1 MAFSP
6 KERLR
11 SHNHKAVGTGQMP
24 WTERA
29 PWVLIRQLR
38 AIMASASEPQAKLD
52 SIVKVIASNM
62 IAEVS
67 SIYVRLPDDSLELF
81 ATEGLR
87 KEAVHLLRMKKGE
100 GLVGLIANWG
110 EPVNLSDAQKH
121 PSFSYKPET
130 GEEIY
135 HSFLGVPIVRERR
148 TIGVLTV
155 QNKIERR
162 YTEEEVEALET
173 TAMVLA
179 EMIASGTFAGAVAQ
193 TPDRRASSVTLRGTP
208 LTDGLALGHIALHE
222 PRPAVLKFF
231 ADNIPAELKRLDQ
244 AIEQLKQDIGRL
256 LTEGASS
263 NDDHKEIIETVQ
275 MLANDRGWARRMR
288 DAVSAGLTAE
298 AAVER
303 VQQNMRTQLMK
314 TGDSF
319 WRERSHDLDDLS
331 NRLLRTLQGH
341 DSEAVSSR
349 LPNDAILVARNM
361 GAAELLDYDPKKL
374 RGLVI
379 EDGGATAHVSIVARS
394 FNLAVLFQVPDV
406 VSAADHGD
414 PAILDASTGQLHLR
428 PSLELIRAYA
438 DKARFRARR
447 QAQFSKLKYTPAVTK
462 DGERISLNMNAGL
475 LVDLPHLYQ
484 SGADGIGLY
493 RTELQY
499 MVASKFPRMEEQRA
513 AYARVLDQARD
524 RRVVFR
530 SLDVGGDKVLP
541 YFKKI
546 KEENPALGWR
556 AIRMSLDRPG
566 LFRTQVR
573 ALLRAAAGRE
583 LCLMLPFIADI
594 SEFVAAKALIDKE
607 IAHAKRHGHPLPSS
621 IRIGVMI
628 EVPAIIY
635 QLDALLPLV
644 DFVSVGS
651 NDLFQFL
658 FAADREND
666 RVARRFDPLSVSS
679 LRVLLE
685 IAEKAKAHRVDF
697 ALCGEM
703 AGRPVEALALIG
715 LGFRSISMSPA
726 SIGPVKAMVLGTNSK
741 KVREVVI
748 ELLERDCLNIR
759 RELVEF
765 AQKEKIDI

>member
-1 MAFSP
+1 
-6 KERLR
+6 
-11 SHNHKAVGTGQMP
+11 MP

-38 AIMASASEPQAKLD
+38 AIMASASDPQAKLD

-67 SIYVRLPDDSLELF
+67 SIYVRLPDDTLELF

-87 KEAVHLLRMKKGE
+87 KEAVHALRMSKGE
-100 GLVGLIANWG
+100 GLVGLIADWG

-135 HSFLGVPIVRERR
+135 HSFLGVPMVRERR

-179 EMIASGTFAGAVAQ
+179 EMIASGTFAGAVA
-193 TPDRRASSVTLRGTP
+193 PSAGRRESSVTLIGMP
-208 LTDGLALGHIALHE
+208 LVDGLALGHIALHD
-222 PRPAVLKFF
+222 PRPEVLKFF
-231 ADNIPAELKRLDQ
+231 AENIPAELKRLDD
-244 AIEQLKQDIGRL
+244 ALLRLREEINRL
-256 LTEGASS
+256 LVHDEAS
-263 NDDHKEIIETVQ
+263 NDEHKEIIETVQ
-275 MLANDRGWARRMR
+275 MLAHDRGWARRMR
-288 DAVSAGLTAE
+288 EAVSAGLTAE

-303 VQQNMRTQLMK
+303 VQQNTRTQLLK
-314 TGDSF
+314 NADSF
-319 WRERSHDLDDLS
+319 WRERSHDIDDLA
-331 NRLLRTLQGH
+331 NRLLRILHGQDH
-341 DSEAVSSR
+341 AVTSSK

-361 GAAELLDYDPKKL
+361 GAAELLGYDPKKL

-379 EDGGATAHVSIVARS
+379 EEGGATAHVSIVARS
-394 FNLAVLFQVPDV
+394 FNLPVLFQVAD
-406 VSAADHGD
+406 ATTAGDHGD
-414 PAILDASTGQLHLR
+414 PAILDAGTGQFHLR

-447 QAQFSKLKYTPAVTK
+447 QARFSKLKSVPSVTK
-462 DGERISLNMNAGL
+462 DGERITLNMNAGL

-484 SGADGIGLY
+484 SGADGVGLY
-493 RTELQY
+493 RTELQF
-499 MVASKFPRMEEQRA
+499 MVASKFPKMEEQQN
-513 AYARVLDQARD
+513 AYSRVLEEARG

-541 YFKKI
+541 YLRQV

-573 ALLRAAAGRE
+573 ALLRAAAGQE
-583 LCLMLPFIADI
+583 LSVMLPFIADI
-594 SEFVAAKALIDKE
+594 SEFLAAKELIGKE
-607 IAHAKRHGHPLPSS
+607 IAHADRHGHRLPSP
-621 IRIGVMI
+621 IRLGVMI
-628 EVPAIIY
+628 EVPAIVY
-635 QLDALLPLV
+635 QLNALLPLV
-644 DFVSVGS
+644 YFISVGS

-666 RVARRFDPLSVSS
+666 RVARRFDPLSPAA
-679 LRVLLE
+679 LRVLKE
-685 IAEKAKAHRVDF
+685 IAEKSKAHKVDF

-703 AGRPVEALALIG
+703 AGRPIEAMALIA
-715 LGFRSISMSPA
+715 LGYRSISMAPA
-726 SIGPVKAMVLGTNSK
+726 SVGPVKAMVLSANAK
-741 KVREVVI
+741 KLRQFVL
-748 ELLERDCLNIR
+748 ELLDKNCSNIR
-759 RELVEF
+759 RELTEF
-765 AQKEKIDI
+765 ARKENIDI

>member
-1 MAFSP
+1 
-6 KERLR
+6 
-11 SHNHKAVGTGQMP
+11 MP

-67 SIYVRLPDDSLELF
+67 SIYVRLPDDTLELF

-87 KEAVHLLRMKKGE
+87 KEAVHNLRMKKGE
-100 GLVGLIANWG
+100 GLVGLIADWG
-110 EPVNLSDAQKH
+110 EPINLSDAQKH
-121 PSFSYKPET
+121 PHFSYKPET

-135 HSFLGVPIVRERR
+135 HSFLGVPMVRDRR

-162 YTEEEVEALET
+162 YTDEEVEALET

-179 EMIASGTFAGAVAQ
+179 EMIASGTFASVAP
-193 TPDRRASSVTLRGTP
+193 TPARRENSVTLTGTP
-208 LTDGLALGHIALHE
+208 LIDGLALGHIALHE
-222 PRPAVLKFF
+222 PRPQVLKFF
-231 ADNIPAELKRLDQ
+231 AENIPAELKRLDD
-244 AIEQLKQDIGRL
+244 ALLRLREDINRL
-256 LTEGASS
+256 LIHDETSS
-263 NDDHKEIIETVQ
+263 DEHKEIIETVQ
-275 MLANDRGWARRMR
+275 MLAHDRGWARRMR
-288 DAVSAGLTAE
+288 EAVSAGLTAE

-303 VQQNMRTQLMK
+303 VQQNTRTQLMK
-314 TGDSF
+314 NADSF
-319 WRERSHDLDDLS
+319 WRERSHDLDDLA
-331 NRLLRTLQGH
+331 NRMLRILHGH
-341 DSEAVSSR
+341 DHAAALGK

-361 GAAELLDYDPKKL
+361 GAAELLGYDPKKL

-379 EDGGATAHVSIVARS
+379 EEGGATAHVAIVARS
-394 FNLAVLFQVPDV
+394 FNLPVLYQVAGAA
-406 VSAADHGD
+406 SAGDHGN
-414 PAILDASTGQLHLR
+414 PAILDAGTGQFHIR

-447 QAQFSKLKYTPAVTK
+447 QARFTKLRNVPAVTK
-462 DGERISLNMNAGL
+462 DGERITLNMNAGL

-493 RTELQY
+493 RTELQF
-499 MVASKFPRMEEQRA
+499 MVASKFPKMGDQQA
-513 AYARVLDQARD
+513 AYSRVLDEAQD

-541 YFKKI
+541 YLKKVR
-546 KEENPALGWR
+546 EENPALGWR

-566 LFRTQVR
+566 LFRTQTR

-583 LCLMLPFIADI
+583 LSLMLPFIADI
-594 SEFVAAKALIDKE
+594 SEFLAAKELIAKE
-607 IAHAKRHGHPLPSS
+607 VAHAERNGHRLPAVM
-621 IRIGVMI
+621 RIGVMI
-628 EVPAIIY
+628 EVPAIIF
-635 QLDALLPLV
+635 QLDELLPLA
-644 DFVSVGS
+644 DFISVGS

-666 RVARRFDPLSVSS
+666 RVARRFDPLSPAA
-679 LRVLLE
+679 LRVLKE
-685 IAEKAKAHRVDF
+685 IADKAKAHNTDF

-703 AGRPVEALALIG
+703 AGRPIEAMALIA
-715 LGFRSISMSPA
+715 LGYRSISMAPA
-726 SIGPVKAMVLGTNSK
+726 SIGPVKAMVLSASAKKLRKTVLELVGGNS
-741 KVREVVI
+741 R
-748 ELLERDCLNIR
+748 NMR
-759 RELVEF
+759 RELTEF
-765 AQKEKIDI
+765 AQRENIDI

>member
-1 MAFSP
+1 
-6 KERLR
+6 
-11 SHNHKAVGTGQMP
+11 MP

-38 AIMASASEPQAKLD
+38 AIMASTSEPQAKLD

-87 KEAVHLLRMKKGE
+87 KEAVHLLRMKKRE
-100 GLVGLIANWG
+100 GLVGLIADWG
-110 EPVNLSDAQKH
+110 EAVNLSDAQKH

-179 EMIASGTFAGAVAQ
+179 EMIASGTFAGTVAPG
-193 TPDRRASSVTLRGTP
+193 PDKRETSVTLKGTP
-208 LTDGLALGHIALHE
+208 LAEGLALGHIALHE

-231 ADNIPAELKRLDQ
+231 ADNVPAELKRLEESLERLRD
-244 AIEQLKQDIGRL
+244 DINRL
-256 LTEGASS
+256 LIDDTPSS
-263 NDDHKEIIETVQ
+263 DEHKQIIETVQ
-275 MLANDRGWARRMR
+275 MLAHDRGWARRMR
-288 DAVSAGLTAE
+288 EGVSAGLTAD

-314 TGDSF
+314 TGDNF

-331 NRLLRTLQGH
+331 NRLLRILQGH
-341 DSEAVSSR
+341 DHGAALSR

-394 FNLAVLFQVPDV
+394 FNLAVLVQVPDV

-414 PAILDASTGQLHLR
+414 PAILDASTGQLHIR

-447 QAQFSKLKYTPAVTK
+447 QAQFTKLKHAPAITR
-462 DGERISLNMNAGL
+462 DGERIMLNMNAGL

-484 SGADGIGLY
+484 SGADGVGLY
-493 RTELQY
+493 RTELQF
-499 MVASKFPRMEEQRA
+499 MVASKFPKMGEQQSV
-513 AYARVLDQARD
+513 YARVLDEARG
-524 RRVVFR
+524 RRVIFR
-530 SLDVGGDKVLP
+530 SLDVGGDKILP
-541 YFKKI
+541 YLRKI
-546 KEENPALGWR
+546 KEQNPALGWR

-566 LFRTQVR
+566 LFRTQTR

-583 LCLMLPFIADI
+583 LSLMLPFIADI
-594 SEFVAAKALIDKE
+594 SEFLAAKALIAKE
-607 IAHAKRHGHPLPSS
+607 VEHAKQHGHRLPSLV
-621 IRIGVMI
+621 RIGIMI
-628 EVPAIIY
+628 EVPAIVY
-635 QLDALLPLV
+635 QLDAILPLV

-666 RVARRFDPLSVSS
+666 RVARRFDPLNPSA
-679 LRVLLE
+679 LRLLKE
-685 IAEKAKAHRVDF
+685 IAQKAKTHSVDLG
-697 ALCGEM
+697 LCGEM
-703 AGRPVEALALIG
+703 AGRPIEAMALIG
-715 LGFRSISMSPA
+715 LGYRSISMAPA
-726 SIGPVKAMVLGTNSK
+726 SIGPVKAMVLSANSK
-741 KVREVVI
+741 RVRQAVL
-748 ELLERDCLNIR
+748 ELLDRNCTNIR
-759 RELVEF
+759 RELTEF
-765 AQKEKIDI
+765 AQKEKIDV

>member
-1 MAFSP
+1 
-6 KERLR
+6 
-11 SHNHKAVGTGQMP
+11 MP

-67 SIYVRLPDDSLELF
+67 SIYVRLPDDALELF

-87 KEAVHLLRMKKGE
+87 KEAVHALRMKKGE
-100 GLVGLIANWG
+100 GLVGLIAAWG

-121 PSFSYKPET
+121 PAFSYKPET
-130 GEEIY
+130 GEEIF

-155 QNKIERR
+155 QNKIERK
-162 YTEEEVEALET
+162 YTDEEVEALET

-179 EMIASGTFAGAVAQ
+179 EMIASGTFAGAVV
-193 TPDRRASSVTLRGTP
+193 PSPSRRETSVTLKGTP
-208 LTDGLALGHIALHE
+208 LADGLALGHIALHE

-231 ADNIPAELKRLDQ
+231 AENIPAELKRLDD
-244 AIEQLKQDIGRL
+244 ALDQLKEDIARL
-256 LTEGASS
+256 LKDEPTNGE
-263 NDDHKEIIETVQ
+263 HKEIIETVQ
-275 MLANDRGWARRMR
+275 MLAHDRGWARRMR

-298 AAVER
+298 ASVER

-341 DSEAVSSR
+341 DHGAALSR
-349 LPNDAILVARNM
+349 LPNDAILVAHNM

-379 EDGGATAHVSIVARS
+379 EDGGATAHVTIVARS
-394 FNLAVLFQVPDV
+394 FNLAVLAQVPDV
-406 VSAADHGD
+406 VAAADHGD
-414 PAILDASTGQLHLR
+414 PAILDASTGQFHIR

-447 QAQFSKLKYTPAVTK
+447 QARFFKLRHSPAVTK
-462 DGERISLNMNAGL
+462 DGERITLNMNAGL
-475 LVDLPHLYQ
+475 LVDMPHLYQ
-484 SGADGIGLY
+484 SGADGIGLF
-493 RTELQY
+493 RTELQF
-499 MVASKFPRMEEQRA
+499 MVSSKFPKMEEQRA
-513 AYARVLDQARD
+513 AYARVLDMAPG

-541 YFKKI
+541 YLRKFH
-546 KEENPALGWR
+546 EENPALGWR

-566 LFRTQVR
+566 MFRTQVR

-583 LCLMLPFIADI
+583 LSIMLPFIADV
-594 SEFVAAKALIDKE
+594 SEFQAARALIDKE
-607 IAHAKRHGHPLPSS
+607 IAHAARHGHDLP
-621 IRIGVMI
+621 IKTRVGIMI
-628 EVPAIIY
+628 EVPAVIF
-635 QLDALLPLV
+635 QLDDILPLV
-644 DFVSVGS
+644 DFISVGS

-666 RVARRFDPLSVSS
+666 RVARRFDS
-679 LRVLLE
+679 LHPSALKVLRE
-685 IAEKAKAHRVDF
+685 IADKAKAHGTDF

-703 AGRPVEALALIG
+703 AGRPLEAMALIG
-715 LGFRSISMSPA
+715 LGFRQISMAPA
-726 SIGPVKAMVLGTNSK
+726 SVGPVKAVVLSLNTKKLREMLFELIDKNSPK
-741 KVREVVI
+741 IRQ
-748 ELLERDCLNIR
+748 ELAD
-759 RELVEF
+759 F
-765 AQKEKIDI
+765 AQKENIDI

>member
-1 MAFSP
+1 
-6 KERLR
+6 
-11 SHNHKAVGTGQMP
+11 MP

-67 SIYVRLPDDSLELF
+67 SIYVRLPDDALELF

-87 KEAVHLLRMKKGE
+87 KEAVHTLRMKKGE
-100 GLVGLIANWG
+100 GLVGLISAWG

-121 PSFSYKPET
+121 PAFSYKPET

-155 QNKIERR
+155 QNKIERK

-179 EMIASGTFAGAVAQ
+179 EMIASGTFAGAVA
-193 TPDRRASSVTLRGTP
+193 PAPSRRETSVTLKGTP
-208 LTDGLALGHIALHE
+208 LADGLALGHIALHE

-231 ADNIPAELKRLDQ
+231 AENIPAELKRLDE
-244 AIEQLKQDIGRL
+244 ALDRVKEDIARL
-256 LTEGASS
+256 LLDDTPAS
-263 NDDHKEIIETVQ
+263 NGEHKEIIETVQ
-275 MLANDRGWARRMR
+275 MLAHDRGWARRMR

-331 NRLLRTLQGH
+331 NRLLRILQGH
-341 DSEAVSSR
+341 DPGAAASR
-349 LPNDAILVARNM
+349 LPNDAILVAHNM

-394 FNLAVLFQVPDV
+394 FNLAVLVQVHDV
-406 VSAADHGD
+406 VAAADHGD
-414 PAILDASTGQLHLR
+414 PAILDASTGQFHIR

-438 DKARFRARR
+438 DKARFRAKR
-447 QAQFSKLKYTPAVTK
+447 QARFFKLRHAPAVTK
-462 DGERISLNMNAGL
+462 DGERVVLNMNAGL
-475 LVDLPHLYQ
+475 LVDMPHLYQ
-484 SGADGIGLY
+484 SGADGIGLF
-493 RTELQY
+493 RTELQF
-499 MVASKFPRMEEQRA
+499 MVASKFPKMEEQRA
-513 AYARVLDQARD
+513 AYTRVLDMAPG

-541 YFKKI
+541 YLRKFH
-546 KEENPALGWR
+546 EENPALGWR

-566 LFRTQVR
+566 MFRTQVR

-583 LCLMLPFIADI
+583 LSVMLPFIADL
-594 SEFVAAKALIDKE
+594 SEFVAARDLIDKE
-607 IAHAKRHGHPLPSS
+607 LEHSAMHGHELPVKT
-621 IRIGVMI
+621 RVGVMI
-628 EVPAIIY
+628 EVPSIIY
-635 QLDALLPLV
+635 QLDELLPLV

-651 NDLFQFL
+651 NDLLQFL

-666 RVARRFDPLSVSS
+666 RVARRFDS
-679 LRVLLE
+679 LNPSALKVLRK
-685 IAEKAKAHRVDF
+685 IAEGAKTHGTDF

-703 AGRPVEALALIG
+703 AGRPLEAMALIG
-715 LGFRSISMSPA
+715 LGFRQISMAPA
-726 SIGPVKAMVLGTNSK
+726 SIGPVKSMVLSLNAKKLRETLFELIDRNSPK
-741 KVREVVI
+741 IRQ
-748 ELLERDCLNIR
+748 ELA
-759 RELVEF
+759 EF